1 MAKLERIVTALTKL
15 TMTKLTIP
23 LKRHFKTVT
32 VSIGLSVGVIIVLI
46 IMDRI
51 TAQRIAHN
59 EQAWL
64 EAQIETL
71 IPTQEHDNDLLD
83 DTKSISAPDFF
94 GDETPA
100 IIYRARHNGL
110 PSGAVIRSITN
121 EGYGGPIEL
130 LVAVN
135 YDGEVLGTR
144 ILSHHETPNIGNAF
158 EWPGSRWLQQF
169 NGKSPQNT
177 AAADWA
183 IRKDGG
189 EFDQFTSAS
198 ITPRAIIKAV
208 QRTLDF
214 YQHRRND
221 IYTP

>member
-1 MAKLERIVTALTKL
+1 MAKSEYIANVFADLLR
-15 TMTKLTIP
+15 
-23 LKRHFKTVT
+23 RHVKAV
-32 VSIGLSVGVIIVLI
+32 VVVIGLLISTVCVLI
-46 IMDRI
+46 VMDQI
-51 TAQRIAHN
+51 TAQRIEHN
-59 EQAWL
+59 ELAWL

-71 IPTQEHDNDLLD
+71 IPPEAHDNDLLD
-83 DTKSISAPDFF
+83 DRKIILASDFF
-94 GDETPA
+94 GSDAPTT
-100 IIYRARHNGL
+100 IYRARYKGL
-110 PSGAVIRSITN
+110 PSGAVIRSVTN

-135 YDGEVLGTR
+135 YEGEVLGTR

-169 NGKSPQNT
+169 NGKSNQNT
-177 AAADWA
+177 HPKDWG

-189 EFDQFTSAS
+189 EYQQFASAS

-214 YQHRRND
+214 YQHRRD
-221 IYTP
+221 EIYSP